1 MSSVAHARLEK
12 DQGPGSSWSGVT
24 DASGPARSRTVRL
37 PRITRPAD
45 HPLMTVREAAER
57 LGCSDMTIRRR
68 IAARQFPAVRNG
80 RKSMI
85 PRSFIERLLAQAE
98 AGRTV
103 VVDEA
108 VQEWRAEASDL
119 QAQAGPGRGER

>member
-1 MSSVAHARLEK
+1 MPASNE
-12 DQGPGSSWSGVT
+12 QNEGPELRRETGTQQTAV
-24 DASGPARSRTVRL
+24 RVRL

-57 LGCSDMTIRRR
+57 LGCSEMTIRRR
-68 IAARQFPAVRNG
+68 IAARQFPAVKTG

-85 PRSFIERLLAQAE
+85 PRSFVDRLLAQAE
-98 AGRTV
+98 AGHTV

-108 VQEWRAEASDL
+108 AAEWKAEGVD
-119 QAQAGPGRGER
+119 RRT